1 MIDDCWNRIGV
12 RGDSSCPELVK
23 HVHCRNCPTYSAAA
37 SELLDIDVPSD
48 YLQHWTKLVALE
60 RSFAAAE
67 MRSAVV
73 FRIGEERLALPS
85 GILRE
90 IADARTIHTLPHRRT
105 ATILGLVAIRGELLV
120 CVSLRPILGLPP
132 SAHRTNGG
140 EGGAGRRLLVV
151 GLDTNRLV
159 IEVDE
164 VYGIERYHPGDVRP
178 VPATLDKAFMTY
190 TKAVI
195 AWRDHSVGLVD
206 DELLLQTLDR
216 SLASTKI

>member
-1 MIDDCWNRIGV
+1 V

-37 SELLDIDVPSD
+37 SDLLDIEVPAG

-60 RSFAAAE
+60 RSFTAAE
-67 MRSAVV
+67 MRSVVV
-73 FRIGEERLALPS
+73 FRIGDERLALPS

-90 IADARTIHTLPHRRT
+90 IADLRTIHTLPHRRT
-105 ATILGLVAIRGELLV
+105 QTILGLVAIRGELLV
-120 CVSLRPILGLPP
+120 CVSLRPILGLAP
-132 SAHRTNGG
+132 SG
-140 EGGAGRRLLVV
+140 ERPSGPKGAKRRLLVV
-151 GLDTNRLV
+151 GRDTDRLV

-164 VYGIERYHPGDVRP
+164 VYGIERYHPGDIRP
-178 VPATLDKAFMTY
+178 VPATLEKAFVTY

-195 AWRDHSVGLVD
+195 AWGEHTVGLID
-206 DELLLQTLDR
+206 DELLMRTLER

>member
-1 MIDDCWNRIGV
+1 VIDDCWNRIGV

-37 SELLDIDVPSD
+37 SDLLDIEVPAG

-60 RSFAAAE
+60 RSFTAAE
-67 MRSAVV
+67 MRSVVV
-73 FRIGEERLALPS
+73 FRIGDERLALPS

-90 IADARTIHTLPHRRT
+90 IADLRTIHTLPHRRT
-105 ATILGLVAIRGELLV
+105 QTILGLVAIRGELLV
-120 CVSLRPILGLPP
+120 CVSLRPILGLAP
-132 SAHRTNGG
+132 SG
-140 EGGAGRRLLVV
+140 ERPSGPKGAKRRLLVV
-151 GLDTNRLV
+151 GRDTDRLV

-164 VYGIERYHPGDVRP
+164 VYGIERYHPGDIRP
-178 VPATLDKAFMTY
+178 VPATLEKAFVTY

-195 AWRDHSVGLVD
+195 AWGEHTVGLID
-206 DELLLQTLDR
+206 DELLMRTLER

>member
-37 SELLDIDVPSD
+37 SDLLDIEVPAG

-60 RSFAAAE
+60 RSFTAAE
-67 MRSAVV
+67 MRSVVV
-73 FRIGEERLALPS
+73 FRIGDERLALPS

-90 IADARTIHTLPHRRT
+90 IADLRTIHTLPHRRT
-105 ATILGLVAIRGELLV
+105 QTILGLVAIRGELLV
-120 CVSLRPILGLPP
+120 CVSLRPILGLAP
-132 SAHRTNGG
+132 SG
-140 EGGAGRRLLVV
+140 ERPSGPKGAKRRLLVV
-151 GLDTNRLV
+151 GRDTDRLV

-164 VYGIERYHPGDVRP
+164 VYGIERYHPGDIRP
-178 VPATLDKAFMTY
+178 VPATLEKAFVTY

-195 AWRDHSVGLVD
+195 AWGEHTVGLID
-206 DELLLQTLDR
+206 DELLMRTLER

>member
-37 SELLDIDVPSD
+37 SDLLDIDVPND

-60 RSFAAAE
+60 RSFTASE
-67 MRSAVV
+67 TRPVVV
-73 FRIGEERLALPS
+73 FRIGDERLALPS
-85 GILRE
+85 SILRE
-90 IADARTIHTLPHRRT
+90 IADVRAIHTLPHRRT
-105 ATILGLVAIRGELLV
+105 QTILGLVAIRGELLV

-132 SAHRTNGG
+132 SADRSNGRR
-140 EGGAGRRLLVV
+140 GGAERRLLVV
-151 GLDTNRLV
+151 GRETNRLV
-159 IEVDE
+159 IEADE

-178 VPATLDKAFMTY
+178 VPATLEKAVVTY
-190 TKAVI
+190 TKAAI
-195 AWRDHSVGLVD
+195 AWRGHTVGLID
-206 DELLLQTLDR
+206 DELMLRTLER